1 MSCDRIKSV
10 LSLFLY
16 GELNFEEE
24 EMVHGHLEACASC
37 RAALEHERALHS
49 ALDEAALEP
58 PPELLAQCRARLGE
72 SLREVPARRGL
83 LARLWAWS
91 GQPVSLAFLRP
102 VGALALVAVGF
113 FAARLTP
120 TTPAPPERAPFATQ
134 VRYLQPDASG
144 GVRIVL
150 DETRE
155 RVLSGNLGEAPIQR
169 LVLEAAQDAS
179 DPGLRLDSLDILRPH
194 GESPEV
200 RKAFLQALRSDP
212 NAGVRLK
219 AIEGLKPYGADPEVR
234 SALAGVLL
242 ADGDVG
248 VRAQAIDL
256 LVEHR
261 SRALVGILQQA
272 IERERDG
279 YIRERV
285 QRALVEMNASMEAF

>member
-1 MSCDRIKSV
+1 
-10 LSLFLY
+10 
-16 GELNFEEE
+16 
-24 EMVHGHLEACASC
+24 
-37 RAALEHERALHS
+37 
-49 ALDEAALEP
+49 
-58 PPELLAQCRARLGE
+58 LA
-72 SLREVPARRGL
+72 
-83 LARLWAWS
+83 
-91 GQPVSLAFLRP
+91 
-102 VGALALVAVGF
+102 
-113 FAARLTP
+113 P
-120 TTPAPPERAPFATQ
+120 TTPAPAERAPVSTQ

-200 RKAFLQALRSDP
+200 RQAFLQALRSDP

-219 AIEGLKPYGADPEVR
+219 AMEGLRPYGADPDVR
-234 SALAGVLL
+234 STLAGVLL
-242 ADGDVG
+242 ADDNVG
-248 VRAQAIDL
+248 VRALAIDL

-285 QRALVEMNASMEAF
+285 QRALGEMNASMEAF